1 MQIKFG
7 TDGWR
12 DVIAEN
18 YTFENVHRVARG
30 AALYFKKHPKASAGV
45 MVGYDARFLSR
56 EFAELSARVL
66 ASEGLKVFIAKT
78 IVSTPATSLAIVK
91 KKLAGGVM
99 ITASHNPGKY
109 NGFKIKGD
117 YGGAA
122 LPDVIAEIEETTNSG
137 ANRERSSKDYH
148 EKHIPGFDEYV
159 KNGTITEL
167 DAKAIYIKELA
178 KLVKLDLIKR
188 SKIKVA
194 YDPMYGA
201 GFGNLETLLPNAA
214 ILHDVWNPGFGG
226 TPPEPLP
233 QNTKE
238 LSKFIVE
245 QGYDIGLVTDG
256 DADRIGA
263 IDEEGQ
269 FFSSQMIL
277 CLLLQ
282 YLVEVRKKKGMVVVS
297 QSVTS
302 MIEKMCAKYGLELQR
317 TPVGFKYIT
326 EYMLK
331 GGVLIGGEESGGIG
345 IPSIHIPERDGLFN
359 GLLLCEICAHHKTSL
374 GKLVAKLEAEYG
386 AHKYDRFDFHTT
398 DDRKNQVLA
407 KAKAGFTEIAGK
419 KVVNTS
425 TLDGFKYDLQGGAWL
440 MLRTSG
446 TEPLLRY
453 YAEAPTTA
461 MVKKLL
467 AFAKAL

>member
-12 DVIAEN
+12 DLIAEN

-30 AALYFKKHPKASAGV
+30 TALYFKKQPNAKAGIII
-45 MVGYDARFLSR
+45 GYDGRFLGR
-56 EFAELSARVL
+56 EFAELTARVL

-78 IVSTPATSLAIVK
+78 VVSTPATSLAIVK

-99 ITASHNPGKY
+99 ITASHNPAQY

-117 YGGAA
+117 YGGSA
-122 LPDVIAEIEETTNSG
+122 LPEAIDEIERVTNSEENARKIDQDRN
-137 ANRERSSKDYH
+137 ANSLPSFAEF
-148 EKHIPGFDEYV
+148 EKENQIEE
-159 KNGTITEL
+159 I

-178 KLVKLDLIKR
+178 KLVKIDRIKR
-188 SKIKVA
+188 AKLRVA

-201 GFGNLETLLPNAA
+201 GVGNIEKLLPNAS
-214 ILHDVWNPGFGG
+214 ILHNVWNPGFGH
-226 TPPEPLP
+226 TRPEPLP
-233 QNTKE
+233 DTTKE
-238 LSKFIVE
+238 LAKFIVE
-245 QGYDIGLVTDG
+245 RRLDIGLVTDG

-263 IDEEGQ
+263 VDEHGE

-277 CLLLQ
+277 CLLLK
-282 YLVEVRKKKGMVVVS
+282 YLVEVRKKKGTVVIS

-302 MIEKMCAKYGLELQR
+302 MVDQMSKKYGLEVIR

-345 IPSIHIPERDGLFN
+345 IPSLHIPERDGLFN
-359 GLLLCEICAHHKTSL
+359 GLLLCEICAHNKKSL
-374 GKLVAKLEAEYG
+374 SELVSDLEKEFG
-386 AHKYDRFDFHTT
+386 PHKYDRYDFHTT
-398 DDRKNQVLA
+398 DEKKQQVLS
-407 KAKAGFTEIAGK
+407 KAKAGFSEIAGL
-419 KVVNTS
+419 KVLNTI
-425 TLDGFKYDLQGGAWL
+425 TMDGYKFELEKGAWF
-440 MLRTSG
+440 MLRASG

-461 MVKKLL
+461 MVKKIL
-467 AFAKAL
+467 AFAKAF

>member
-12 DVIAEN
+12 DLIADN

-30 AALYFKKHPKASAGV
+30 AALYFKKHVKADAGV

-66 ASEGLKVFIAKT
+66 ANEGLKVFIAKT
-78 IVSTPATSLAIVK
+78 VVSTPATSLAIVK
-91 KKLAGGVM
+91 KKMAGGVM
-99 ITASHNPGKY
+99 ITASHNPAQY

-122 LPDVIAEIEETTNSG
+122 LPEIISEIESATNSND
-137 ANRERSSKDYH
+137 NRAHTSRDYH
-148 EKHIPGFDEYV
+148 GGALPLFADLL
-159 KNGTITEL
+159 KNKQVEEI

-178 KLVKLDLIKR
+178 KLVKIDRIKR
-188 SKIKVA
+188 SKLKIA

-201 GFGNLETLLPNAA
+201 GVGNLEQLLPDAA
-214 ILHDVWNPGFGG
+214 ILHNVWNPGFGG
-226 TPPEPLP
+226 TRPEPLP
-233 QNTKE
+233 DTTKE
-238 LSKFIVE
+238 LSQYILE
-245 QGYDIGLVTDG
+245 QRCDIGLVTDG

-263 IDEEGQ
+263 VDENGQ

-277 CLLLQ
+277 CLLLK
-282 YLVEVRKKKGMVVVS
+282 YLVEVRKQKGKVVVS

-302 MIEKMCAKYGLELQR
+302 MIDKMCAKYGLEVVR

-345 IPSIHIPERDGLFN
+345 IPSLHIPERDGLFN
-359 GLLLCEICAHHKTSL
+359 GLLLIEICAHHKKSL
-374 GKLVAKLEAEYG
+374 GELVEALEEEFG
-386 AHKYDRFDFHTT
+386 PHKYDRYDFHTT
-398 DDRKNQVLA
+398 DERKNQVLA
-407 KAKAGFTEIAGK
+407 RAKQGFDDIAGL
-419 KVVNTS
+419 KVQQVITMDGYKYI
-425 TLDGFKYDLQGGAWL
+425 LDKGAWF
-440 MLRTSG
+440 MLRASG

-453 YAEAPTTA
+453 YAEAPTMAT
-461 MVKKLL
+461 VKKILN
-467 AFAKAL
+467 FAKSL

>member
-12 DVIAEN
+12 DIIAEN

-30 AALYFKKHPKASAGV
+30 AALYFKTLPNAASGV

-66 ASEGLKVFIAKT
+66 ASEGLKVLIAKSV
-78 IVSTPATSLAIVK
+78 VSTPATSLAIVK
-91 KKLAGGVM
+91 KKLCGGVM
-99 ITASHNPGKY
+99 ITASHNPAKY

-117 YGGAA
+117 YGGSA
-122 LPDVIAEIEETTNSG
+122 LPEAITVIEEATNSEANG
-137 ANRERSSKDYH
+137 AKTSQDFHSGA
-148 EKHIPGFDEYV
+148 IPSFEQYQKEGRISEV
-159 KNGTITEL
+159 

-178 KLVKLDLIKR
+178 RLVKLDRIKR
-188 SKIKVA
+188 TKIKIA

-201 GFGNLETLLPNAA
+201 GVGNLETLLPSAV
-214 ILHDVWNPGFGG
+214 ILHDVWNPGFGNMR
-226 TPPEPLP
+226 PEPLADT
-233 QNTKE
+233 TKE
-238 LSKFIVE
+238 LAKFIVE
-245 QGYDIGLVTDG
+245 QGFDLGLITDG

-263 IDEEGQ
+263 IDENGE

-277 CLLLQ
+277 CLLLK
-282 YLVEVRKKKGMVVVS
+282 YLVEVRKQRGMVVVS

-302 MIEKMCAKYGLELQR
+302 MVEKMCAKYELTLQR

-345 IPSIHIPERDGLFN
+345 IPSLHIPERDGLFN
-359 GLLLCEICAHHKTSL
+359 GLLLCEICAHYKKPL
-374 GKLVAKLEAEYG
+374 GVLVAALEKEYG
-386 AHKYDRFDFHTT
+386 PHKYDRYDFLTT
-398 DDRKNQVLA
+398 DERKQKVLDRA
-407 KAKAGFTEIAGK
+407 KQGFTEIAGL
-419 KVVNTS
+419 KVLNTS
-425 TLDGFKYDLQGGAWL
+425 TMDGFKYTLEKGAWF
-440 MLRTSG
+440 MLRASG

-453 YAEAPTTA
+453 YAEAPSA
-461 MVKKLL
+461 ALVKRIL
-467 AFAKAL
+467 AFAKLL